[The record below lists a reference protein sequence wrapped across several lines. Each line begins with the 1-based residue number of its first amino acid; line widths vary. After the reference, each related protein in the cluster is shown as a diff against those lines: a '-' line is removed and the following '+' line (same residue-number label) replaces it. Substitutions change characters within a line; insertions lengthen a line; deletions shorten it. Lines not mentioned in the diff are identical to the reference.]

1 MVEIQKA
8 MTASGERKAEAQEL
22 SRALQVEE
30 QKILT
35 KK

>member
-8 MTASGERKAEAQEL
+8 MTASAERKTEAQEL
-22 SRALQVEE
+22 SKNLQNEE
-30 QKILT
+30 RKILT